1 MNIWYLAAAGLAA
14 LTILAIQYFSFAV
27 LFVFSGLVRFN
38 NLNQMPQWSVFIV
51 VPVLIFLARRSAER
65 NLAKA

>member
-51 VPVLIFLARRSAER
+51 VPVLIFLAQRSAER